1 MTLTEYLFCYS
12 VAPHP
17 PHPNHLSIVSGHA
30 LRVLKILPFCV
41 DSLPVSFVYHF
52 HWTLMVEICFLDLDL
67 ALVYPPFCIALS
79 CCEKWPSQ
87 VLQRMTAVEKK
98 LSTLLC
104 NLLCPTC
111 HKYSNGGSAGIPC
124 AGLLVLLWLSGAE
137 RLPCSHGG
145 HLTLE
150 TTRAQAYYILKN
162 CFSITW
168 HGPRWEG
175 AGCWK
180 QTCRRT
186 KLTMKS
192 ILRL

>member
-30 LRVLKILPFCV
+30 LWVLKILPFCV

-87 VLQRMTAVEKK
+87 VLQRMTAVEKSSA
-98 LSTLLC
+98 LCSAICSALLAT
-104 NLLCPTC
+104 NTAMGALLAFRVQVCWFC
-111 HKYSNGGSAGIPC
+111 CGSAGPKDSLVRTVGILPLKPLEHRHITYSK
-124 AGLLVLLWLSGAE
+124 LL
-137 RLPCSHGG
+137 
-145 HLTLE
+145 
-150 TTRAQAYYILKN
+150 
-162 CFSITW
+162 
-168 HGPRWEG
+168 
-175 AGCWK
+175 
-180 QTCRRT
+180 
-186 KLTMKS
+186 
-192 ILRL
+192 